1 MATVCC
7 FCGQK
12 LGKIHGYRYELEG
25 SSSGAIMCWPCK
37 QKKDALSSTEE
48 EKRAEAVAFFEDCLK
63 NVKLEPDVREL
74 TQQFIIAG
82 EEQYQ
87 KQKNKNKA
95 KEKYNEDI
103 ESFLMTTTNHLE
115 GYSVQAYK
123 GIASSEVVMGTGA
136 ISEFLAG
143 ASDLFGTE
151 DSAFSKKLLQARN
164 AAQKKVAIRAY
175 DLKANAIVGLKFDY
189 FTIGNNM
196 IAVSCSGTAVV
207 VTKNTG
213 DQQRWSVQE
222 QRETCTQ
229 IEI

>member
-1 MATVCC
+1 MPCPAQRKRN
-7 FCGQK
+7 G
-12 LGKIHGYRYELEG
+12 R
-25 SSSGAIMCWPCK
+25 SSC
-37 QKKDALSSTEE
+37 L
-48 EKRAEAVAFFEDCLK
+48 FEDCLK

-189 FTIGNNM
+189 FTIGSNM

>member
-12 LGKIHGYRYELEG
+12 LGKIMDTGYEVEG
-25 SSSGAIMCWPCK
+25 SSSGARMCWPCK

-48 EKRAEAVAFFEDCLK
+48 EKRVEAAAFFEDCLK

-74 TQQFIIAG
+74 TQQWLTRG
-82 EEQYQ
+82 EEKYQ
-87 KQKNKNKA
+87 KKKHQEEV
-95 KEKYNEDI
+95 KEKYDADI

-136 ISEFLAG
+136 MSEFMAG

-175 DLKANAIVGLKFDY
+175 HLKANAIVGLKFDY
-189 FTIGNNM
+189 FTIGSNR
-196 IAVSCSGTAVV
+196 SG
-207 VTKNTG
+207 NT
-213 DQQRWSVQE
+213 E
-222 QRETCTQ
+222 
-229 IEI
+229 

>member
-12 LGKIHGYRYELEG
+12 LGKIMDTGYEVEG
-25 SSSGAIMCWPCK
+25 SSSGARKCWPCK

-48 EKRAEAVAFFEDCLK
+48 EKRAEAAAFFEDCLK

-74 TQQFIIAG
+74 TQQWLTRG
-82 EEQYQ
+82 EEKYQ
-87 KQKNKNKA
+87 KKKHQEEV
-95 KEKYNEDI
+95 KEKYDADI

-115 GYSVQAYK
+115 GYSVQAYQ

-136 ISEFLAG
+136 MSEFMAG

-175 DLKANAIVGLKFDY
+175 HLKANAIVGLKFDY
-189 FTIGNNM
+189 FTIGSNR
-196 IAVSCSGTAVV
+196 SG
-207 VTKNTG
+207 NT
-213 DQQRWSVQE
+213 E
-222 QRETCTQ
+222 
-229 IEI
+229 

>member
-1 MATVCC
+1 MATLCC

-12 LGKIHGYRYELEG
+12 LGKIVDTGYEIEG
-25 SSSGAIMCWPCK
+25 SSSGARMCWPCK

-48 EKRAEAVAFFEDCLK
+48 EKRAEAAAFFEDCLK

-74 TQQFIIAG
+74 TQQWLTRG
-82 EEQYQ
+82 EEKYQ
-87 KQKNKNKA
+87 KKKHQEEV
-95 KEKYNEDI
+95 KEKYDADI

-115 GYSVQAYK
+115 GYSVQAYQ

-136 ISEFLAG
+136 MSEFMAG

-175 DLKANAIVGLKFDY
+175 HLKANAIVGLKFDY
-189 FTIGNNM
+189 FTIGSNM

-207 VTKNTG
+207 VTKNAG
-213 DQQRWSVQE
+213 DQ
-222 QRETCTQ
+222 
-229 IEI
+229 

>member
-12 LGKIHGYRYELEG
+12 LGKIMDTGYEVEG
-25 SSSGAIMCWPCK
+25 SSSGARMCWPCK

-48 EKRAEAVAFFEDCLK
+48 EKRVEAATFFEGCLK

-74 TQQFIIAG
+74 TQQWLTRG
-82 EEQYQ
+82 EEKYQ
-87 KQKNKNKA
+87 KKKHQEEV
-95 KEKYNEDI
+95 KEKYDADI

-115 GYSVQAYK
+115 GYSVQAYQ

-136 ISEFLAG
+136 MSEFMAG

-175 DLKANAIVGLKFDY
+175 HLKANAIVGLKFDY
-189 FTIGNNM
+189 FTIGSNM

-207 VTKNTG
+207 VTKNAG
-213 DQQRWSVQE
+213 DQ
-222 QRETCTQ
+222 
-229 IEI
+229 

>member
-1 MATVCC
+1 MATLCC

-12 LGKIHGYRYELEG
+12 LGKIVDTGYEIEG
-25 SSSGAIMCWPCK
+25 SSSGARMCWPCK

-48 EKRAEAVAFFEDCLK
+48 EKRVEAAAFFEGCLK

-74 TQQFIIAG
+74 TQQWLTRG
-82 EEQYQ
+82 EEKYQ
-87 KQKNKNKA
+87 KKKHQEEV
-95 KEKYNEDI
+95 KEKYDADI

-115 GYSVQAYK
+115 GYSVQAYQ
-123 GIASSEVVMGTGA
+123 GIASSEVVIGTGA
-136 ISEFLAG
+136 MSEFMAG

-175 DLKANAIVGLKFDY
+175 HLKANAIVGLKFDY
-189 FTIGNNM
+189 FTIGSNM

-207 VTKNTG
+207 VTKNAG
-213 DQQRWSVQE
+213 GQ
-222 QRETCTQ
+222 
-229 IEI
+229 

>member
-1 MATVCC
+1 MATLCC

-12 LGKIHGYRYELEG
+12 LGKIVDTGYEIEG
-25 SSSGAIMCWPCK
+25 SSSGARMCWPCK

-48 EKRAEAVAFFEDCLK
+48 EKRVEAAAFFEGCLK

-74 TQQFIIAG
+74 TQQWLTRG
-82 EEQYQ
+82 EEKYQ
-87 KQKNKNKA
+87 KKKHQEEA
-95 KEKYNEDI
+95 KEKYDADI

-115 GYSVQAYK
+115 GYSVQAYQ
-123 GIASSEVVMGTGA
+123 GIASSEVVIGTGA
-136 ISEFLAG
+136 MSEFMAG

-175 DLKANAIVGLKFDY
+175 HLKANAIVGLKFDY
-189 FTIGNNM
+189 FTIGSNM

-207 VTKNTG
+207 VTKNAG
-213 DQQRWSVQE
+213 DQ
-222 QRETCTQ
+222 
-229 IEI
+229 

>member
-1 MATVCC
+1 MATLCC

-12 LGKIHGYRYELEG
+12 LGKIVDTGYEIEG
-25 SSSGAIMCWPCK
+25 SSSGARMCWPCK

-48 EKRAEAVAFFEDCLK
+48 EKRAEAVAFFEGCLK

-74 TQQFIIAG
+74 TQQWLTRG
-82 EEQYQ
+82 EEKYQ
-87 KQKNKNKA
+87 KKKHLEEV
-95 KEKYNEDI
+95 KEKYDADI
-103 ESFLMTTTNHLE
+103 ESFLMTTTNYLE
-115 GYSVQAYK
+115 GYSVQAYQ

-136 ISEFLAG
+136 MSEFVAG

-175 DLKANAIVGLKFDY
+175 HLKANAIVGLKFDY
-189 FTIGNNM
+189 FTIGSNM

-213 DQQRWSVQE
+213 DQ
-222 QRETCTQ
+222 
-229 IEI
+229 

>member
-1 MATVCC
+1 MATACC

-12 LGKIHGYRYELEG
+12 LGKIMDTGYEVEG
-25 SSSGAIMCWPCK
+25 SSSGARMCWPCK

-48 EKRAEAVAFFEDCLK
+48 EKRVEAAAFFEDCLK

-74 TQQFIIAG
+74 TQQWLTRG
-82 EEQYQ
+82 
-87 KQKNKNKA
+87 
-95 KEKYNEDI
+95 KEKYQKKKHQEEVKEKYDADI

-115 GYSVQAYK
+115 GYSVQAYQ

-136 ISEFLAG
+136 MSEFMAG

-175 DLKANAIVGLKFDY
+175 HLKANAIVGLKFDY
-189 FTIGNNM
+189 FTIGSNM

-207 VTKNTG
+207 VTKNAG
-213 DQQRWSVQE
+213 DQ
-222 QRETCTQ
+222 
-229 IEI
+229 

>member
-1 MATVCC
+1 MDT
-7 FCGQK
+7 
-12 LGKIHGYRYELEG
+12 GYEVEG
-25 SSSGAIMCWPCK
+25 SSSGARMCWPCK

-48 EKRAEAVAFFEDCLK
+48 ETRVEAAAFFEGCLK

-74 TQQFIIAG
+74 TQQWLTRG
-82 EEQYQ
+82 EEKYQ
-87 KQKNKNKA
+87 KKKHQEEG
-95 KEKYNEDI
+95 KEKYDADI

-115 GYSVQAYK
+115 GYSVQAYQ

-136 ISEFLAG
+136 MSEFMAG

-175 DLKANAIVGLKFDY
+175 HLKANAIVGLKFDY
-189 FTIGNNM
+189 FTIGSNM

-213 DQQRWSVQE
+213 DQ
-222 QRETCTQ
+222 
-229 IEI
+229 

>member
-12 LGKIHGYRYELEG
+12 LGKIMDTGYEVEG
-25 SSSGAIMCWPCK
+25 SSSGARMCWPCK

-48 EKRAEAVAFFEDCLK
+48 EKRVEATAFFEGCLK

-74 TQQFIIAG
+74 TQQWLTRG
-82 EEQYQ
+82 EEKYQ
-87 KQKNKNKA
+87 KKKHQEEV
-95 KEKYNEDI
+95 KEKYDADI

-136 ISEFLAG
+136 MSEFMAG

-175 DLKANAIVGLKFDY
+175 HLKANAIVGLKFDY
-189 FTIGNNM
+189 FTIGSNM

-207 VTKNTG
+207 VTKNAG
-213 DQQRWSVQE
+213 DQ
-222 QRETCTQ
+222 
-229 IEI
+229 

>member
-115 GYSVQAYK
+115 GYSVQAYQ

-189 FTIGNNM
+189 FTIGSNM

>member
-12 LGKIHGYRYELEG
+12 LGKIHGDRYELEG

>member
-1 MATVCC
+1 MATLCC

-12 LGKIHGYRYELEG
+12 LGKIVDTGYEIEG
-25 SSSGAIMCWPCK
+25 SSSGARMCWPCK

-48 EKRAEAVAFFEDCLK
+48 EKRVEAAAFFEGCLK

-74 TQQFIIAG
+74 TQQWLTRG
-82 EEQYQ
+82 EEKYQ
-87 KQKNKNKA
+87 KKKHQEEA
-95 KEKYNEDI
+95 KEKYDADI

-115 GYSVQAYK
+115 GYSVQAYQ
-123 GIASSEVVMGTGA
+123 GIASSEVVIGTGA
-136 ISEFLAG
+136 LSEFMAG

-175 DLKANAIVGLKFDY
+175 HLKANAIVGLKFDY
-189 FTIGNNM
+189 FTIGSNM

-207 VTKNTG
+207 VTKNAG
-213 DQQRWSVQE
+213 DQ
-222 QRETCTQ
+222 
-229 IEI
+229 

>member
-1 MATVCC
+1 MATLCC

-12 LGKIHGYRYELEG
+12 LGKIVDTGYEIEG
-25 SSSGAIMCWPCK
+25 SSSGARMCWPCK

-48 EKRAEAVAFFEDCLK
+48 EKRVEAAAFFEGCLK

-74 TQQFIIAG
+74 TQQWLTRG
-82 EEQYQ
+82 EEKYQ
-87 KQKNKNKA
+87 KKRHQEEA
-95 KEKYNEDI
+95 KEKYDADI

-115 GYSVQAYK
+115 GYSVQAYQ
-123 GIASSEVVMGTGA
+123 GIASSEVVIGTGA
-136 ISEFLAG
+136 LSEFIAG

-175 DLKANAIVGLKFDY
+175 HLKANAIVGLKFDY
-189 FTIGNNM
+189 FTIGSNM

-207 VTKNTG
+207 VTKNAG
-213 DQQRWSVQE
+213 DQ
-222 QRETCTQ
+222 
-229 IEI
+229 

>member
-1 MATVCC
+1 MATLCC

-12 LGKIHGYRYELEG
+12 LGKIVDTGYEIEG
-25 SSSGAIMCWPCK
+25 SSSGARMCWPCK

-48 EKRAEAVAFFEDCLK
+48 EKRVEAAAFFEGCLK

-74 TQQFIIAG
+74 TQQWLTRG
-82 EEQYQ
+82 EEKYQ
-87 KQKNKNKA
+87 KKKHQEEV
-95 KEKYNEDI
+95 KEKYDADI

-115 GYSVQAYK
+115 GYSVQAYQ
-123 GIASSEVVMGTGA
+123 GIASSEVVIGTGA
-136 ISEFLAG
+136 LSEFMAG

-175 DLKANAIVGLKFDY
+175 HLKANAIVGLKFDY
-189 FTIGNNM
+189 FTIGSNM

-207 VTKNTG
+207 VTKNAG
-213 DQQRWSVQE
+213 GQ
-222 QRETCTQ
+222 
-229 IEI
+229 

>member
-12 LGKIHGYRYELEG
+12 LGKIHGYRYEIEG
-25 SSSGAIMCWPCK
+25 SSSGARMCWPCK
-37 QKKDALSSTEE
+37 QKKDALSGTEE
-48 EKRAEAVAFFEDCLK
+48 EKRAEAVAFFEGCLK

-74 TQQFIIAG
+74 TQQWLTRG
-82 EEQYQ
+82 EEKYQ
-87 KQKNKNKA
+87 KKKHQEEV
-95 KEKYNEDI
+95 KEKYDADI

-115 GYSVQAYK
+115 GYSVQAYQ

-136 ISEFLAG
+136 MSEFLAG
-143 ASDLFGTE
+143 ASDFFGTE

-175 DLKANAIVGLKFDY
+175 HLKANAIVGLKFDY
-189 FTIGNNM
+189 FTIGSNM

-207 VTKNTG
+207 VTKNAG
-213 DQQRWSVQE
+213 GQ
-222 QRETCTQ
+222 
-229 IEI
+229 

>member
-12 LGKIHGYRYELEG
+12 LGKIMDTGYEVEG
-25 SSSGAIMCWPCK
+25 SSSGARMCWPCK

-48 EKRAEAVAFFEDCLK
+48 EKRVEAAAFFEGCLK

-74 TQQFIIAG
+74 TQQWLTRG
-82 EEQYQ
+82 EEKYQ
-87 KQKNKNKA
+87 KKKHQEEA
-95 KEKYNEDI
+95 KEKYDADI

-115 GYSVQAYK
+115 GYSVQAYQ
-123 GIASSEVVMGTGA
+123 GIASSEVVIGTGA
-136 ISEFLAG
+136 MSEFMAG

-175 DLKANAIVGLKFDY
+175 HLKANAIVGLKFDY
-189 FTIGNNM
+189 FTIGSNM

-207 VTKNTG
+207 VTKNAG
-213 DQQRWSVQE
+213 GQ
-222 QRETCTQ
+222 
-229 IEI
+229 

>member
-12 LGKIHGYRYELEG
+12 LGKIMDTGYEVEG
-25 SSSGAIMCWPCK
+25 SSSGARMCWPCK

-48 EKRAEAVAFFEDCLK
+48 EKRVEAAAFFEGCLK

-74 TQQFIIAG
+74 TQQWLTRG
-82 EEQYQ
+82 EEKYQ
-87 KQKNKNKA
+87 KKKHQEEV
-95 KEKYNEDI
+95 KEKYDADI

-115 GYSVQAYK
+115 GYSVEAYQ

-136 ISEFLAG
+136 MSEFMAG

-175 DLKANAIVGLKFDY
+175 HLKANAIVGLKFDY
-189 FTIGNNM
+189 FTIGSNM

-207 VTKNTG
+207 VTKNAG
-213 DQQRWSVQE
+213 DQ
-222 QRETCTQ
+222 
-229 IEI
+229 

>member
-12 LGKIHGYRYELEG
+12 LGKIMDTGYEVEG
-25 SSSGAIMCWPCK
+25 SSSGARMCWPCK

-48 EKRAEAVAFFEDCLK
+48 EKRVEAAAFFEDCLK

-74 TQQFIIAG
+74 TQQWLTRG
-82 EEQYQ
+82 EEKYQ
-87 KQKNKNKA
+87 KKKHQEEV
-95 KEKYNEDI
+95 KEKYDADI

-115 GYSVQAYK
+115 GYSVQAYQ

-136 ISEFLAG
+136 MSEFMAG

-175 DLKANAIVGLKFDY
+175 HLKANAIVGLKLDY
-189 FTIGNNM
+189 FAIGSNM

-207 VTKNTG
+207 VTKNAG
-213 DQQRWSVQE
+213 DQ
-222 QRETCTQ
+222 
-229 IEI
+229 